1 MTGLSRRRVMA
12 LALAACAAPAA
23 AADTGWIEV
32 VGMAHPRNAAD
43 MDAARRR
50 ALADALCS
58 AALAAGAEVR
68 AHTAVQDARVT
79 ADLLLVRPVGRIIE
93 HRVLSAAFDGRAW
106 LVRIRA
112 RVGPPGQGTCARRR
126 LVLAAGAPRLSV
138 PPGVVGWAA
147 ALLPL
152 LAADLVAAAERA
164 PAVVALTR
172 LPPPRDPGRDRIG
185 TNYRTATRP
194 AVAMP
199 SGAHLLTLDLSLE
212 PLGRELRLSVEMTLA
227 APAGEALRSRHAAAV
242 TLPGAS
248 PLGRSAVLLH
258 PGRAGMTRK
267 LLLGA
272 RPALLRLL
280 DTAACRPVTARLR
293 VSDGTIRV
301 DVGRR
306 HGLLPSALAFTADA
320 TGPAGVLEIVALG
333 DDHAHLRPMD
343 MQAAVRGFAGRVVR
357 FVDLGPS
364 W

>member
-1 MTGLSRRRVMA
+1 MTGLTRRCMMA

-50 ALADALCS
+50 ALADALLS

-68 AHTAVQDARVT
+68 AHTAVENARVT
-79 ADLLLVRPVGRIIE
+79 SDLLLVRPVGRIIE
-93 HRVLSAAFDGRAW
+93 HRLLSAAFDGSAW

-126 LVLAAGAPRLSV
+126 LVLAATAPRLSV
-138 PPGVVGWAA
+138 PPGVPGWAA
-147 ALLPL
+147 ALLPP
-152 LAADLVAAAERA
+152 LAADLVAVAGRA

-172 LPPPRDPGRDRIG
+172 LPPPRDPGRDRVG
-185 TNYRTATRP
+185 TNYRAATRP
-194 AVAMP
+194 AVTMP
-199 SGAHLLTLDLSLE
+199 PGADLLTLDLSLE
-212 PLGRELRLSVEMTLA
+212 QLGRELRLGIEMTLA

-258 PGRAGMTRK
+258 PGRAGMTHR
-267 LLLGA
+267 LLQGA

-280 DTAACRPVTARLR
+280 DTAACRPLTARLH
-293 VSDGTIRV
+293 VIGGAIRV

-320 TGPAGVLEIVALG
+320 NGPAGVLEIAELG
-333 DDHAHLRPMD
+333 DDHAHLRLMD
-343 MQAAVRGFAGRVVR
+343 MQAAIPGLVGRVVR